1 MSPSRTDEIVCAA
14 LAWHKRPIGQ
24 NALAQLLRPYNHSET
39 DEPIWQGIGP
49 EELQASLDRLFRGK
63 IIRET
68 KNGIQ
73 LIRRTYHGHS

>member
-1 MSPSRTDEIVCAA
+1 MTPSQTDEIVCSA

-24 NALAQLLRPYNHSET
+24 LALASLLRAVNHSET